1 MSELFKA
8 SNKGNREMAY
18 PTEAL
23 FFDMML
29 DGKIVPYVQE
39 AKVEDKDNT
48 EVNTF

>member
-1 MSELFKA
+1 
-8 SNKGNREMAY
+8 MAY

-39 AKVEDKDNT
+39 SKVEAKENST
-48 EVNTF
+48 VNTI